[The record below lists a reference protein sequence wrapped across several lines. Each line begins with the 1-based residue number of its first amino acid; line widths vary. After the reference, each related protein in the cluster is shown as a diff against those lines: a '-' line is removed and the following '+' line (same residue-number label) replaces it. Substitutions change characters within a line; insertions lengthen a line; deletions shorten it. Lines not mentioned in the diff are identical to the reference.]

1 MVPIAAVAATV
12 TGLAIIFP
20 IQWLVVA
27 AIVAGL
33 TVAGGAAVLVA
44 GWALSRRAVGES
56 VPVVKGHDRFVIVTV
71 AATAVL
77 WALCA
82 PDVYFRDGGEL
93 AGAAVGLGVP
103 HPTGFPAFCMAGKLF
118 SFIPAGT
125 AFFRINLLSGLAAAL
140 AAAMSWLLADRVTR
154 RSESIPAALW
164 WVAPLAFLGSANA
177 WLHATTTEVYSI
189 SMLGLAAVVFLGLE
203 SVQRRDARLLAAAAS
218 IAGIGAGVHITMP
231 LYGSF
236 VILACLVG
244 LARCGACGP
253 DRLRGLFRTGF
264 LVMMAGVIGTFVV
277 LYLPVAAGRD
287 PLLNWGDP
295 SSLDRFVAHLSG
307 QRIRDSF
314 GGRIGGSGIVE
325 IVANATMAGRNLV
338 ESLWPILPLAISG
351 VVLGGRRRPLA
362 VVILLF
368 LILAD
373 LAFAVFI
380 NPMGIFDLQVLMTA
394 TWATAVLAGIG
405 ASEIAFAMIGRAGTA
420 GWLATGGLA
429 ALLVVFQWISAPA
442 DRDMSGLHG
451 AREITDHVVRDY
463 PWGSIVMTASDDLS
477 SILLGRQAVEDSR
490 PDLAILVKQ
499 HLSDQAF
506 VTRRLNPFRL
516 AFPAGGRASILD
528 AVDARPFES
537 AGETASDGLARAV
550 RTFMPLAPVFLE
562 PGEGRV
568 DESVIDLF
576 QPAFPLWVAAAPV
589 ASGPGGSPDG
599 PFREVQ
605 IASLASMTHLH
616 GLDRWGRAWL
626 AEFNRLLG
634 TRAAMAGRD
643 GDALKLLQRAVT
655 VNPDD
660 FRAWHNLGVLA
671 DAGGD
676 SGIAVKLVANSV
688 SINPGYARGWQTLAA
703 VAGRAGRH
711 DLARDSL
718 RRAAALL
725 GTQPTRAAVSP
736 AEK

>member
-118 SFIPAGT
+118 RSFAGAACFAST
-125 AFFRINLLSGLAAAL
+125 FSGLAAAL

-264 LVMMAGVIGTFVV
+264 LVMMAGFIGTFVV
-277 LYLPVAAGRD
+277 LYLPVA
-287 PLLNWGDP
+287 
-295 SSLDRFVAHLSG
+295 
-307 QRIRDSF
+307 
-314 GGRIGGSGIVE
+314 
-325 IVANATMAGRNLV
+325 
-338 ESLWPILPLAISG
+338 
-351 VVLGGRRRPLA
+351 
-362 VVILLF
+362 
-368 LILAD
+368 
-373 LAFAVFI
+373 
-380 NPMGIFDLQVLMTA
+380 
-394 TWATAVLAGIG
+394 
-405 ASEIAFAMIGRAGTA
+405 
-420 GWLATGGLA
+420 
-429 ALLVVFQWISAPA
+429 
-442 DRDMSGLHG
+442 
-451 AREITDHVVRDY
+451 
-463 PWGSIVMTASDDLS
+463 
-477 SILLGRQAVEDSR
+477 
-490 PDLAILVKQ
+490 
-499 HLSDQAF
+499 
-506 VTRRLNPFRL
+506 
-516 AFPAGGRASILD
+516 
-528 AVDARPFES
+528 
-537 AGETASDGLARAV
+537 
-550 RTFMPLAPVFLE
+550 
-562 PGEGRV
+562 PG
-568 DESVIDLF
+568 
-576 QPAFPLWVAAAPV
+576 
-589 ASGPGGSPDG
+589 
-599 PFREVQ
+599 
-605 IASLASMTHLH
+605 
-616 GLDRWGRAWL
+616 
-626 AEFNRLLG
+626 
-634 TRAAMAGRD
+634 
-643 GDALKLLQRAVT
+643 
-655 VNPDD
+655 
-660 FRAWHNLGVLA
+660 
-671 DAGGD
+671 
-676 SGIAVKLVANSV
+676 
-688 SINPGYARGWQTLAA
+688 
-703 VAGRAGRH
+703 
-711 DLARDSL
+711 
-718 RRAAALL
+718 
-725 GTQPTRAAVSP
+725 
-736 AEK
+736 